1 MEIKSTKIEPRESLP
16 EKTDLLPGLG
26 DQNGLSTSETKSFL
40 GIIGSVFQKIKS
52 HIESP
57 ERNAELEEQKTKEDF
72 EKDQYYMVDKD
83 LDKVISLRKE
93 YGLPV
98 IPAVQ
103 DYIDF
108 VQGRDDVTDAYGLKT
123 RAKYALKDQI
133 IAEEKGN
140 KNLLDSLYD
149 EGKLSSFHDEEKN
162 TKELYGDMTEEE
174 YNAWRAKAADKTR
187 EFIAKMDKKLVDKL
201 DYLPDTLNSVLEYRL
216 YQVLKNSSTDN
227 LRENLENQFYGEL
240 VGNNLIAPDE
250 GGLYPISTFS
260 NFQNALISAGL
271 LTPKDNFINK
281 HEASY
286 DLYQKDFEKNN
297 DLRQEEYLA
306 LEIAKDKELLREGKF
321 DELLEKDHG
330 KVLNEEIK
338 RLQALKTNATLNEK
352 NQKIYEERLNSALR
366 NFSELAIIN
375 FYNGD
380 VNIVRDVANSR
391 DYNDFRLKIKE
402 SFFSLN
408 QNNLDNFKYGEKPDL
423 NGDTPQYRLEKLL
436 ENFKTNVENFINFR
450 EQQGLPRLEG
460 VVNSE
465 KTLSEINDEIKNIA
479 RYEQYYGVSN
489 IEEGRK
495 VDSAFKSLFLQDVDN
510 YDHDQFRFEKL
521 NSDFDKLYKE
531 ANRQKD
537 LRIADKIALEFFKDI
552 KDGVVTSTNLEQE
565 IENRF
570 GKELKSY
577 EQIEWRASPLATTM
591 LQAIGFLKEDL
602 TYSKNAIE
610 HLNKEVGRVEEQL
623 NIKNLAECLSLPSV
637 IKEKDPNIKELISL
651 LVSDFDPAYKMQGRD
666 MYGLAEKINN
676 PYERERIFEKDDD
689 IYPTQALPSL
699 RNLVIFE
706 RKKGLIEGL
715 ERGTTTLEDFANKYG
730 DEYKKLLNDAKE
742 SLNKNFE
749 ALAKGFKGASS
760 YEKYLSTNPSIDP
773 DALINKIKNDGL
785 KEKNKVIDINIEF
798 IREVADGKH
807 QKFIEKVI
815 DLVKDQYQGPVNMQA
830 LVTQVYTRGAKAV
843 IAKEGLDGRTKAAKF
858 IKSVEKTI
866 KSLSEPSL

>member
-1 MEIKSTKIEPRESLP
+1 MKITSSKIESRESLP
-16 EKTDLLPGLG
+16 EKADLLPGLG
-26 DQNGLSTSETKSFL
+26 DQNKLSISETKSFL
-40 GIIGSVFQKIKS
+40 GVVGSVFQKIKNY
-52 HIESP
+52 IESP
-57 ERNAELEEQKTKEDF
+57 EAKTELEEQKIKEDF
-72 EKDQYYMVDKD
+72 EKDQYYMIDKD

-93 YGLPV
+93 HNLSMP
-98 IPAVQ
+98 PAVQ

-133 IAEEKGN
+133 IAEGKGN

-149 EGKLSSFHDEEKN
+149 EGKLSAFHDEEKN
-162 TKELYGDMTEEE
+162 TKELYSDMTEEE
-174 YNAWRAKAADKTR
+174 YNAWRTKAADKTK
-187 EFIAKMDKKLVDKL
+187 EFMKRMDKKLADRP

-216 YQVLKNSSTDN
+216 YQLLKNSNTDN
-227 LRENLENQFYGEL
+227 LRKNLEDQFYGEL
-240 VGNNLIAPDE
+240 VGHNLIAPDE
-250 GGLYPISTFS
+250 GSLYPISTFA

-281 HEASY
+281 YEASY

-297 DLRQEEYLA
+297 DLKQEERLA

-321 DELLEKDHG
+321 DELLKKDHG

-338 RLQALKTNATLNEK
+338 RLQALKTNSTLNEK

-375 FYNGD
+375 FYSGD
-380 VNIVRDVANSR
+380 VNVVRNVANSR
-391 DYNDFRLKIKE
+391 DYYVFISDIEGLFSILDQEKIG
-402 SFFSLN
+402 
-408 QNNLDNFKYGEKPDL
+408 NLKYGEEPGLDI
-423 NGDTPQYRLEKLL
+423 DTPQYRLKNLVEKFKNAI
-436 ENFKTNVENFINFR
+436 ENFDNFR
-450 EQQGLPRLEG
+450 EQQGLPKLES

-465 KTLSEINDEIKNIA
+465 KTLSEINDEIKNIVH
-479 RYEQYYGVSN
+479 YEKEYGVSN
-489 IEEGRK
+489 IEDGKR
-495 VDSAFKSLFLQDVDN
+495 VDSAFRSLFLQDVEN
-510 YDHDQFRFEKL
+510 YDYDQFRFEKL

-531 ANRQKD
+531 TNKQKD
-537 LRIADKIALEFFKDI
+537 LRVADKKALELFRDI

-577 EQIEWRASPLATTM
+577 EQIEWRANPLATTM
-591 LQAIGFLKEDL
+591 LQAIGFLREDL

-610 HLNKEVGRVEEQL
+610 HLNKEVGRIEGQL
-623 NIKNLAECLSLPSV
+623 NIKNLAERLSLASV
-637 IKEKDPNIKELISL
+637 IKERDPNIKGLISL
-651 LVSDFDPAYKMQGRD
+651 LANGFDPAYKMQGRD
-666 MYGLAEKINN
+666 MYGLTEKINN
-676 PYERERIFEKDDD
+676 PYERERIFEKDDN

-706 RKKGLIEGL
+706 REKGLIEGL

-773 DALINKIKNDGL
+773 DALVDKIKNDGL
-785 KEKNKVIDINIEF
+785 KEKNKVIDVNLKF

-858 IKSVEKTI
+858 IKFVEKTI
-866 KSLSEPSL
+866 KSISEPSL